1 MLCLSIDNDH
11 SSVFSSNNDIIMT
24 ESVNIDSDE
33 TSSTSEPS
41 NTDTKKS
48 GEKNKEMEENN
59 EDIIELITTNKY
71 IENKLTFGYQMID
84 KDESITRISFKTSM
98 DLN

>member
-33 TSSTSEPS
+33 TSSTSELS
-41 NTDTKKS
+41 NTDTEKS
-48 GEKNKEMEENN
+48 GEKNKEME
-59 EDIIELITTNKY
+59 
-71 IENKLTFGYQMID
+71 
-84 KDESITRISFKTSM
+84 
-98 DLN
+98 

>member
-1 MLCLSIDNDH
+1 
-11 SSVFSSNNDIIMT
+11 MT

-41 NTDTKKS
+41 NTDTEKS